1 MAIKTLPLTHT
12 LLTKA
17 LLTLFISALVPLQT
31 KATEYYWSS
40 AQVPSMKFSTGKEA
54 CNYLLSTYH
63 IGREEHIH
71 PISNYTMKYVDPG
84 PSFEPRYY
92 CGGLVTYIN
101 PETQPM
107 YSETWATAMRW
118 GNACPIE
125 KKLNP
130 STGECTQDSEKGSP
144 PTLCHSRTSS
154 HPNQIAGNPINFAIG
169 NKFQTERDHL
179 SINNSPLYFTRSY
192 NSLDGLWRHNFST
205 YLRFAGSEHISL
217 VRHDGRES
225 FFTVSGVTITPV
237 STDLGVLTKTGA
249 TGWHYVSTDN
259 EHFTFDIRGK
269 LTHWSN
275 TQGQSYQLAYSGNQI
290 TVTNNIGNTLTLTED
305 ADHQPLALSAPD
317 VQITYTY
324 NTNKR
329 LTSVNRT
336 VGGQTS
342 QRQYH
347 YEVAG
352 KPDLLTGITD
362 ERGVRYATW
371 AYDDQGRAISSEHAD
386 GADKVT
392 VAYNSDGTVSVTNE
406 LGKVARYSFQT
417 ILGVKRI
424 TAIDGEPSPNCPNS
438 NSTFTYDDRGLLKT
452 KTDNKGNLTTYDYNE
467 RGLEISRTE
476 ASGTPQARTITTDWH
491 ADWFLPV
498 TITEPDRITQYT
510 YDSQGRQT
518 SQSVT
523 QR

>member
-1 MAIKTLPLTHT
+1 MFNRLYLLLPATLSLLSLTHAQADNYQWY
-12 LLTKA
+12 LTSYTTTDPRPLYNSPTEACRASTFYTNIWYSHFYKIEYMSDTHFRCWYKSIPNPIHGTIKD
-17 LLTLFISALVPLQT
+17 LNPTSAHRIGDSCPSS
-31 KATEYYWSS
+31 TEY
-40 AQVPSMKFSTGKEA
+40 
-54 CNYLLSTYH
+54 
-63 IGREEHIH
+63 
-71 PISNYTMKYVDPG
+71 
-84 PSFEPRYY
+84 
-92 CGGLVTYIN
+92 N
-101 PETQPM
+101 PQ
-107 YSETWATAMRW
+107 
-118 GNACPIE
+118 
-125 KKLNP
+125 
-130 STGECTQDSEKGSP
+130 TGECVNNNPDEQKGPPDFCPSP
-144 PTLCHSRTSS
+144 Y
-154 HPNQIAGNPINFAIG
+154 AGNPINFATG
-169 NKFQTERDHL
+169 NKYQQEVDYQASRPSALT
-179 SINNSPLYFTRSY
+179 FTRYY
-192 NSLDGLWRHNFST
+192 NSLDGLWRHTYSTHLQIDTQSAALIMPHGRELFFSVDD
-205 YLRFAGSEHISL
+205 SL
-217 VRHDGRES
+217 V
-225 FFTVSGVTITPV
+225 TPL
-237 STDLGVLTKTGA
+237 STDRGSLSKNS
-249 TGWHYVSTDN
+249 TGWLFVSADN
-259 EHFTFDIRGK
+259 ERFTFDLTGK

-275 TQGQSYQLAYSGNQI
+275 TQGHGYQLAYSGNQI
-290 TVTNNIGNTLTLTED
+290 TVTDNIGNNLTLTED
-305 ADHQPLALSAPD
+305 VDHQPLSLSAPD

-406 LGKVARYSFQT
+406 LGRVAKYSLQT
-417 ILGVKRI
+417 IRGVRRI

-452 KTDNKGNLTTYDYNE
+452 KTDNKGNVTTYDYNE
-467 RGLEISRTE
+467 RGLETSRTE

-510 YDSQGRQT
+510 YDTQGRQT
-518 SQSVT
+518 SQSVF